1 MTSER
6 SEKAAIRSDKAS
18 IRSDLTLGGLLDWRA
33 AFAVGL
39 LTFALGIIVAVLPG
53 VTLGVIAV
61 LLGVL
66 VIFSGVYNVVEAFRG
81 EEQGRVWRGIA
92 GVVFIVAGLVLI
104 RHLHLS
110 IALIG
115 LVVGLTWVVQGLAAL
130 IAGLSGT
137 ATRMSAGWSVFF
149 GVISLIAGI
158 VVISAP
164 IASITTLAILLGVW
178 FIVMGLIEMFG
189 AFWFR
194 HQVRS
199 TAADIER
206 DTAGDLT
213 VPGQRARGAEGDAT
227 TDSTATGRKV
237 TG

>member
-6 SEKAAIRSDKAS
+6 SDESLQS
-18 IRSDLTLGGLLDWRA
+18 ELTLGGLLDWRA
-33 AFAVGL
+33 AFVVGL
-39 LTFALGIIVAVLPG
+39 ATAILGIIVAAVPETSLA
-53 VTLGVIAV
+53 VIAV

-66 VIFSGVYNVVEAFRG
+66 VIISGIYNVVEAFRG
-81 EEQGRVWRGIA
+81 EEHGRVWRGIA

-110 IALIG
+110 LALIG
-115 LVVGLTWVVQGLAAL
+115 LVIGLTWVVQGLAAL

-137 ATRMSAGWSVFF
+137 ATRMGTGWSIFF

-164 IASITTLAILLGVW
+164 IASITALAILMGVW
-178 FIVMGLIEMFG
+178 FIVMGLMEMFG
-189 AFWFR
+189 AFAFR
-194 HQVRS
+194 HAVRS
-199 TAADIER
+199 TASDIEHE
-206 DTAGDLT
+206 TAGDVS
-213 VPGQRARGAEGDAT
+213 VPGQRARGAAADST
-227 TDSTATGRKV
+227 TDSTTTGRKV

>member
-6 SEKAAIRSDKAS
+6 SDESLQS
-18 IRSDLTLGGLLDWRA
+18 ELTLGGLLDWRA
-33 AFAVGL
+33 AFVVGL
-39 LTFALGIIVAVLPG
+39 ATAILGIIVAAVPETSLA
-53 VTLGVIAV
+53 VIAV

-66 VIFSGVYNVVEAFRG
+66 VIISGIYNVVEAFRG
-81 EEQGRVWRGIA
+81 DEHGRVWRGIA

-115 LVVGLTWVVQGLAAL
+115 LVIGLTWVVQGLAAL
-130 IAGLSGT
+130 IAGFSGT
-137 ATRMSAGWSVFF
+137 AARMGTGWSIFF

-164 IASITTLAILLGVW
+164 IASITALAILMGVW
-178 FIVMGLIEMFG
+178 FIVMGLMEMFG
-189 AFWFR
+189 AFAFR
-194 HQVRS
+194 HAVRS
-199 TAADIER
+199 TASDIEHE
-206 DTAGDLT
+206 TAGDVS
-213 VPGQRARGAEGDAT
+213 VPGQRARGAAGDSAA
-227 TDSTATGRKV
+227 DSTATGRKV

>member
-6 SEKAAIRSDKAS
+6 SDKAA

-39 LTFALGIIVAVLPG
+39 LTFILGIIVAALPG
-53 VTLGVIAV
+53 ISLTVVAV

-66 VIFSGVYNVVEAFRG
+66 VIFSGIYNVVEAFRG
-81 EEQGRVWRGIA
+81 EEHSRVWRGIA

-115 LVVGLTWVVQGLAAL
+115 LVIGLTWVVQGLSAL
-130 IAGLSGT
+130 IAGISGA
-137 ATRMSAGWSVFF
+137 ATRMGTGWSIFF
-149 GVISLIAGI
+149 GVISLVAGI

-164 IASITTLAILLGVW
+164 IASITALAILMGVW
-178 FIVMGLIEMFG
+178 FIVMGLMEMFG
-189 AFWFR
+189 AFAFR
-194 HQVRS
+194 HAVRS
-199 TAADIER
+199 TASDIE
-206 DTAGDLT
+206 DETAGDVS
-213 VPGQRARGAEGDAT
+213 VPGQRARGAAGDSTA
-227 TDSTATGRKV
+227 DSTATGRKV

>member
-6 SEKAAIRSDKAS
+6 SDKAA

-39 LTFALGIIVAVLPG
+39 LTFLLGIIVAVLPG
-53 VTLGVIAV
+53 VSLAVIAV

-81 EEQGRVWRGIA
+81 EEHGRVWRGIA

-110 IALIG
+110 LALIG
-115 LVVGLTWVVQGLAAL
+115 LVIGLTWVVQGLAAL
-130 IAGLSGT
+130 IAGISGE
-137 ATRMSAGWSVFF
+137 ATRMGTGWSIFF

-164 IASITTLAILLGVW
+164 IASITTLAILMGVW
-178 FIVMGLIEMFG
+178 FIVMGLMEMFG
-189 AFWFR
+189 AFAFR
-194 HQVRS
+194 HAVRS
-199 TAADIER
+199 TASDIEHEV
-206 DTAGDLT
+206 AGDVS
-213 VPGQRARGAEGDAT
+213 VPGQRARGASGDSTADAT
-227 TDSTATGRKV
+227 GDSTATGRKV

>member
-6 SEKAAIRSDKAS
+6 SDKAA

-39 LTFALGIIVAVLPG
+39 LTFILGIIVAALPG
-53 VTLGVIAV
+53 VSLAVIAV

-66 VIFSGVYNVVEAFRG
+66 VIFSGIYNVVEAFRG
-81 EEQGRVWRGIA
+81 EEHGRVWRGIA

-110 IALIG
+110 LALIG
-115 LVVGLTWVVQGLAAL
+115 LVIGLTWVVQGLAAL
-130 IAGLSGT
+130 IAGFSGT
-137 ATRMSAGWSVFF
+137 ATRMGTGWSIFF

-164 IASITTLAILLGVW
+164 IASITTLAVLMGIW
-178 FIVMGLIEMFG
+178 FIVMGVMEMFG
-189 AFWFR
+189 AFAFR
-194 HQVRS
+194 HAVR
-199 TAADIER
+199 AEER
-206 DTAGDLT
+206 AGDVS
-213 VPGQRARGAEGDAT
+213 VPGQRASAAAA
-227 TDSTATGRKV
+227 DSADSAASRKY
-237 TG
+237 TR

>member
-6 SEKAAIRSDKAS
+6 SDKAA

-39 LTFALGIIVAVLPG
+39 LTFILGIIVAALPG
-53 VTLGVIAV
+53 VSLAVVAV

-66 VIFSGVYNVVEAFRG
+66 VIFSGIYNVVEAFRG
-81 EEQGRVWRGIA
+81 EEHGRVWRGIA

-115 LVVGLTWVVQGLAAL
+115 LVIGLTWVVQGLTAL
-130 IAGLSGT
+130 IAGISGT
-137 ATRMSAGWSVFF
+137 PTRMGTGWTIFF

-164 IASITTLAILLGVW
+164 IASITALADLDGRLVHRDGPDGDVRGVRLPAR
-178 FIVMGLIEMFG
+178 GPLDRRRHRARDGRRRQRPRPAG
-189 AFWFR
+189 AR
-194 HQVRS
+194 GRGES
-199 TAADIER
+199 TA
-206 DTAGDLT
+206 
-213 VPGQRARGAEGDAT
+213 
-227 TDSTATGRKV
+227 DSTTTGRKV

>member
-6 SEKAAIRSDKAS
+6 SDKAA

-39 LTFALGIIVAVLPG
+39 LTFILGIIVAAVPETSLA
-53 VTLGVIAV
+53 VIAV

-66 VIFSGVYNVVEAFRG
+66 VIISGIYNVVEAFRG
-81 EEQGRVWRGIA
+81 EEHGRVWRGIA

-115 LVVGLTWVVQGLAAL
+115 LVIGLTWVVQGLAAL
-130 IAGLSGT
+130 IAGFSGT
-137 ATRMSAGWSVFF
+137 ATRMGTGWSIFF

-164 IASITTLAILLGVW
+164 IASITALAILMGVW
-178 FIVMGLIEMFG
+178 FIVMGLMEMLG
-189 AFWFR
+189 AFAFR
-194 HQVRS
+194 HAVRS
-199 TAADIER
+199 TASDIEHE
-206 DTAGDLT
+206 TAGDVS
-213 VPGQRARGAEGDAT
+213 VPGQRGHGAAG
-227 TDSTATGRKV
+227 DSTADSTADSTGTGRKV